1 MPFQTETSKRP
12 ARDSELSLLR
22 KAFEHFESNSRRLE
36 QAYAKMQADFGRL
49 NLELDAKNEEL
60 RRTLE
65 ETRTTR
71 EHLNSILQSLK
82 SGVIVVDKKGV
93 ITHFN
98 HAAEITGLK
107 QQEALGKE
115 YERILP
121 QQAREPGSVLETLR
135 TAREFHHEDGLLR
148 TRTGS
153 SIPVNC
159 STALVKDSRGQIL
172 GAMEVF
178 QDISN
183 IKAMEQEILQART
196 LAALGEMSATV
207 AHEIR
212 NPLGGI
218 GTYAALLERD
228 LDKDD
233 PRRNLVR
240 SIMQGIASLNKIVT
254 NLLVYTRP
262 LRGTLQRVA
271 LNDFVRQI
279 ADFAVLEI
287 PEQHKGSIQVK
298 TRVGTRALHS
308 RIDPEKIQQLFL
320 NLFFNAVQA
329 MPEGGTV
336 TVCLRSTTKSP
347 LAGRKPS
354 AESWVCLAI
363 EDTGKG
369 IPTEN
374 LAKIFNPFFTTKE
387 NGTGLG
393 LAIVR
398 RIAEFHKGVLNV
410 KSKLGRGTSMEL
422 YLPAS

>member
-1 MPFQTETSKRP
+1 MPTQTETRKRP
-12 ARDSELSLLR
+12 SPDSELSLLR
-22 KAFEHFESNSRRLE
+22 RAFEQFESNSRRLE
-36 QAYAKMQADFGRL
+36 QAYSKMQEDFSRL
-49 NLELDAKNEEL
+49 NLELDSKNEEL
-60 RRTLE
+60 KRTLD

-71 EHLNSILQSLK
+71 EHLNSILQTLK
-82 SGVIVVDKKGV
+82 SGVIVVDTKAR

-98 HAAEITGLK
+98 RAAEMTGIK
-107 QQEALGKE
+107 QQDAIGQE
-115 YERILP
+115 YERVVP
-121 QQAREPGSVLETLR
+121 QAKESGNALETLR
-135 TAREFHHEDGLLR
+135 TGREFHNEDGLLR
-148 TRTGS
+148 TRHGS
-153 SIPVNC
+153 FIPVNS
-159 STALVKDSRGQIL
+159 STAVVKDGRGEVL

-196 LAALGEMSATV
+196 LSALGEMSATV

-262 LRGTLQRVA
+262 LRGTLQRIA
-271 LNDFVRQI
+271 LNDFVRQV
-279 ADFAVLEI
+279 ADFAALEI
-287 PEQHKGSIQVK
+287 PEQQKPAVVVQ
-298 TRVGTRALHS
+298 TRVGSRILHS

-329 MPEGGTV
+329 MPDGGRV
-336 TVCLRSTTKSP
+336 TVCLKSTSKPPSG
-347 LAGRKPS
+347 GRKS
-354 AESWVCLAI
+354 GAETWNCLVI

-369 IPTEN
+369 IPVEN
-374 LAKIFNPFFTTKE
+374 LTKIFNPFFTTKE

-410 KSKLGRGTSMEL
+410 KSRLGRGTTVEL
-422 YLPAS
+422 YLPSS

>member
-1 MPFQTETSKRP
+1 MPLQTETRKSP
-12 ARDSELSLLR
+12 ARDPELVLLR
-22 KAFEHFESNSRRLE
+22 KAFEHFEANTRRLE
-36 QAYAKMQADFGRL
+36 QAYSKMQADFRRL

-60 RRTLE
+60 RRTLD

-82 SGVIVVDKKGV
+82 SGIIVVDTKGK
-93 ITHFN
+93 IAHFN
-98 HAAEITGLK
+98 RAAEMAGIK
-107 QQEALGKE
+107 QAEALGRE
-115 YERILP
+115 YEQVLP
-121 QQAREPGSVLETLR
+121 QAKEPGSALETLR
-135 TAREFHHEDGLLR
+135 TGREFHQEDCVLR
-148 TRTGS
+148 RRDGSCVPVTR
-153 SIPVNC
+153 
-159 STALVKDSRGQIL
+159 STALVKDGRGEIL
-172 GAMEVF
+172 GAMEIL

-233 PRRNLVR
+233 PRRNLVH

-262 LRGTLQRVA
+262 LRGTLQRVV
-271 LNDFVRQI
+271 LNELVRQI
-279 ADFAVLEI
+279 ADFAALEI
-287 PEQHKGSIQVK
+287 PEQQKTEIKVRTHVGSRPLFS
-298 TRVGTRALHS
+298 RV
-308 RIDPEKIQQLFL
+308 DPEKIQQLFL

-329 MPEGGTV
+329 MPQGGSIGV
-336 TVCLRSTTKSP
+336 TLKSTAKTPPGIRKSDVETWNCL
-347 LAGRKPS
+347 L
-354 AESWVCLAI
+354 V

-369 IPTEN
+369 IAPEN
-374 LAKIFNPFFTTKE
+374 LEKIFNPFFTTKE

-410 KSKLGRGTSMEL
+410 KSKLGRGTTVEL

>member
-1 MPFQTETSKRP
+1 MPLQTETSKRSS
-12 ARDSELSLLR
+12 RDAELSLLR
-22 KAFEHFESNSRRLE
+22 KAFEHFESSSRSLE

-71 EHLNSILQSLK
+71 EHLNSVLQSLK
-82 SGVIVVDKKGV
+82 SGVIVVDTKGV
-93 ITHFN
+93 IAHFN
-98 HAAEITGLK
+98 RAAEITGLK
-107 QQEALGKE
+107 QQEAVGKE
-115 YERILP
+115 YDRILP
-121 QQAREPGSVLETLR
+121 QAREPGSVLETLR
-135 TAREFHHEDGLLR
+135 TGREFHHEDGLLR
-148 TRTGS
+148 AKTGT
-153 SIPVNC
+153 SIPVNR
-159 STALVKDSRGQIL
+159 STALVKDSRGHIL

-183 IKAMEQEILQART
+183 IKAMEQEIFQART

-271 LNDFVRQI
+271 LNDFVRQV

-287 PEQHKGSIQVK
+287 PEQHKGSIQVR
-298 TRVGTRALHS
+298 TRVGSRLLHS

-329 MPEGGTV
+329 MPDGGTV

-347 LAGRKPS
+347 QASRKS
-354 AESWVCLAI
+354 GSEAWVCLAI

-369 IPTEN
+369 IPPEN
-374 LAKIFNPFFTTKE
+374 LPKIFNPFFTTKE

-398 RIAEFHKGVLNV
+398 RIAEFHKGVLKV